1 MKYPAKI
8 FINRFPKKMRITV
21 EIEDSKIQAIQKW
34 TKMREKSPAVAQAL
48 DEFIEQRQ
56 RQEFLSKVMAGET
69 DYRASNDEL
78 ESLTELFKP

>member
-1 MKYPAKI
+1 
-8 FINRFPKKMRITV
+8 MRITI

-34 TKMREKSPAVAQAL
+34 TKMRKKSPAVAQAL

-78 ESLTELFKP
+78 ESLTGLFKP